1 MKTLVQHITEAQK
14 TDKLIAQYETIKD
27 FGFTFIRVTDS
38 KRHAMSRTL
47 KMSSISF
54 DELESEITSGEYNIQ
69 DGNLAFDVSALD
81 DTKIDDLEECINQF
95 LHDANERHIAA
106 RRYGE
111 YLLVTYKE
119 MFSKLPKVK

>member
-14 TDKLIAQYETIKD
+14 TDKLIAQYEAIKE

-81 DTKIDDLEECINQF
+81 EAKIDDLEECINQF
-95 LHDANERHIAA
+95 LYDANERHITV

-111 YLLVTYKE
+111 YLLVVYKE
-119 MFSKLPKVK
+119 IFSKLPKIK

>member
-14 TDKLIAQYETIKD
+14 TDKLIAQYEAIKD
-27 FGFTFIRVTDS
+27 FGFTFIRVTDV

-81 DTKIDDLEECINQF
+81 DTKIDELEECINQF
-95 LHDANERHIAA
+95 LYDANERHIAA

-119 MFSKLPKVK
+119 MFSKLPKIK

>member
-27 FGFTFIRVTDS
+27 FGFTFIRVTDV

-54 DELESEITSGEYNIQ
+54 EELESEITSGEYNIQ

-95 LHDANERHIAA
+95 LYDANERHIIA

>member
-54 DELESEITSGEYNIQ
+54 EELESKISSGEYNIQ

-81 DTKIDDLEECINQF
+81 DTKIEDLEECINQF
-95 LHDANERHIAA
+95 LYDANEHQIMA

-111 YLLVTYKE
+111 YLLVIYKQ

>member
-95 LHDANERHIAA
+95 LYDANERHIAA

-111 YLLVTYKE
+111 YLLVIYKQ
-119 MFSKLPKVK
+119 MFDKLPKIK

>member
-27 FGFTFIRVTDS
+27 FGFTFIRVTDT

-54 DELESEITSGEYNIQ
+54 EELESEVTSGEYNIQ

-81 DTKIDDLEECINQF
+81 DTKIEDLEECINQF
-95 LHDANERHIAA
+95 LYDANERHITA

>member
-95 LHDANERHIAA
+95 LYDANERHIAA

>member
-14 TDKLIAQYETIKD
+14 ADKLIAQYETIKD

-95 LHDANERHIAA
+95 LYDANERHIAA

-111 YLLVTYKE
+111 YLLVSYKE

>member
-14 TDKLIAQYETIKD
+14 TDKLIAQYEAIKD
-27 FGFTFIRVTDS
+27 FGFTFIRVTDV

-95 LHDANERHIAA
+95 LYDANERHIAA

-119 MFSKLPKVK
+119 MFSKLPKIK

>member
-27 FGFTFIRVTDS
+27 FGFTFIRVTDG
-38 KRHAMSRTL
+38 KRHAMSRSL

-54 DELESEITSGEYNIQ
+54 EELESEVTSGEYNIQ

-81 DTKIDDLEECINQF
+81 DTKIEDLEECINQF
-95 LHDANERHIAA
+95 LYDANERHIAA

>member
-27 FGFTFIRVTDS
+27 FGFTFIRVTDG
-38 KRHAMSRTL
+38 KRRAMSRTM

-54 DELESEITSGEYNIQ
+54 EDLESKISWGEYNVQ

-81 DTKIDDLEECINQF
+81 DDNIDSLEECINQF
-95 LHDANERHIAA
+95 LYDANEHQIIA

-111 YLLVTYKE
+111 FLLVIYKG
-119 MFSKLPKVK
+119 MFSKLPKIK

>member
-1 MKTLVQHITEAQK
+1 MKTLVQHINEAQR

-38 KRHAMSRTL
+38 KRRAMNRTL

-54 DELESEITSGEYNIQ
+54 EELESKISWGEYNVQ

-81 DTKIDDLEECINQF
+81 DDNIDSLEECINQF
-95 LHDANERHIAA
+95 LYDANEHQITA

-111 YLLVTYKE
+111 FLLVIYKE
-119 MFSKLPKVK
+119 MFSKLPKIK

>member
-27 FGFTFIRVTDS
+27 FGFTFIRVTDT

-54 DELESEITSGEYNIQ
+54 EELESKISWGEYNVQ

-81 DTKIDDLEECINQF
+81 DTKIEDLEECINQF
-95 LHDANERHIAA
+95 LYDANERHITT

>member
-1 MKTLVQHITEAQK
+1 MKTLVQHINEAQK
-14 TDKLIAQYETIKD
+14 TDKLIAQYEAIKD

-81 DTKIDDLEECINQF
+81 EAKIDDLEECINQF
-95 LHDANERHIAA
+95 LYDANERHIMA

-111 YLLVTYKE
+111 YLLVIYKQ
-119 MFSKLPKVK
+119 MFDKLPKIK

>member
-27 FGFTFIRVTDS
+27 FGFTFIRVTDG

-54 DELESEITSGEYNIQ
+54 EELESKISWGEYNIQ

-81 DTKIDDLEECINQF
+81 EAKIDDLEECINQF
-95 LHDANERHIAA
+95 LYDANEHQIMA

-111 YLLVTYKE
+111 YLLVTYKQ
-119 MFSKLPKVK
+119 MFSKLPKIK

>member
-14 TDKLIAQYETIKD
+14 TDKLISQYEMIKD
-27 FGFTFIRVTDS
+27 FGFTFIRVTDG
-38 KRHAMSRTL
+38 KRRAMSRTI

-54 DELESEITSGEYNIQ
+54 EDLESKISWGEYNVQ

-95 LHDANERHIAA
+95 LYDANERHIAA

>member
-14 TDKLIAQYETIKD
+14 TDKLIAQYEAIKD
-27 FGFTFIRVTDS
+27 FGFTFIRVTDV

-54 DELESEITSGEYNIQ
+54 DDLESEITSGEYNIQ

-81 DTKIDDLEECINQF
+81 DTKIEDLEECINQF
-95 LHDANERHIAA
+95 LYDANERRIAA

-119 MFSKLPKVK
+119 MFSKLPKIK

>member
-14 TDKLIAQYETIKD
+14 TDKLIAQYETIKE

-54 DELESEITSGEYNIQ
+54 EELESKIYSGEYNIQ

-95 LHDANERHIAA
+95 IYDTNERHIAA

-119 MFSKLPKVK
+119 MFNKLPKIK